1 MPEQCGE
8 IPSRT
13 RRVHADRNN
22 HPYWEGAPRPRA
34 LSGVWSV
41 GACEAGRTVA
51 SLDIESG
58 VTATSRLVG
67 LSDELADWDKGAFA
81 DGFEGWKAYEVA
93 GFGEGVV
100 ANLGDVTGRPFVARF
115 GRCLYSIR
123 TEQNSHRKMSSPRIG
138 N

>member
-1 MPEQCGE
+1 M
-8 IPSRT
+8 
-13 RRVHADRNN
+13 
-22 HPYWEGAPRPRA
+22 
-34 LSGVWSV
+34 
-41 GACEAGRTVA
+41 
-51 SLDIESG
+51 
-58 VTATSRLVG
+58 G

-123 TEQNSHRKMSSPRIG
+123 TEQNSHRKMSRPRIG